1 MLQARLEVIQRA
13 GEVWEQRVD
22 LFFYRRVTVDRTKE
36 RLFAAIW
43 QAPAIVQ
50 AEKPGQLPKNV
61 KSELV
66 ALLREFECRYRK
78 AGNR

>member
-1 MLQARLEVIQRA
+1 M
-13 GEVWEQRVD
+13 D

-36 RLFAAIW
+36 RLFAVIW

-50 AEKPGQLPKNV
+50 SKRPEQLPKNV
-61 KSELV
+61 KNALV